1 MNSEA
6 RVMPMPSTTGT
17 EDKAA
22 RTEAERSERQRSADS
37 LLSWQREVR
46 IREQLVLKEKFDSE
60 GAVMVESFKRGE
72 PYYRVEVWQSRAIV
86 NDGVV
91 AIEKEPVK
99 TQT

>member
-17 EDKAA
+17 EDK
-22 RTEAERSERQRSADS
+22 RRGRKPSEAKDKGPLILFFLGEGGPD
-37 LLSWQREVR
+37 
-46 IREQLVLKEKFDSE
+46 REQLALKERFGSE
-60 GAVMVESFKRGE
+60 GAVMVEAFKRGE
-72 PYYRVEVWQSRAIV
+72 PYYRVEVWQSRAVV

-99 TQT
+99 VQT

>member
-6 RVMPMPSTTGT
+6 RVMPMPPTNGT
-17 EDKAA
+17 DEKRRGRKPGEPKDKG
-22 RTEAERSERQRSADS
+22 TLILFCLAEGRSNG
-37 LLSWQREVR
+37 
-46 IREQLVLKEKFDSE
+46 EQLVLKEKFDSE

-72 PYYRVEVWQSRAIV
+72 PYYRVEVWQSRAKV
-86 NDGVV
+86 NGGVV